1 MIPSISPWLGLHR
14 APTLPTATSLPSV
27 RLPLWDQ
34 YTVAALAL
42 ASTILVVLLYL
53 LFTSPSA
60 SPQAYTLLHNHGAET
75 PDSISTHDDDDD
87 VKHEVNGYPFELR
100 KALGTP
106 IDAAA
111 YESHRLALHIVIAL
125 LSVVGLTID
134 AASIVANLVL
144 HSAPDQPLQTTLY
157 FAATCA
163 ALRTLTVSLAMLHL
177 NLHEQS
183 RLMFISLLSSF
194 YLVSQLLVFLTDYK
208 LSLPGLG
215 GDSNLVLHA
224 INLASSLVIFLLAFL
239 SPSGPVVR
247 VQAIGS
253 LPARNV
259 GRNAIGGGSV
269 AQNLLGF
276 LAFPLVHQAHSK
288 NRIEE
293 DDIPAI
299 DYTYRSAVVAE
310 EMIRN
315 YRRSLAASLAKVPAG
330 PKRTDGVK
338 ARALLSAL
346 AKCNARQLIETSIML
361 VIVTF
366 AFYVPKLGLAV
377 LLDGIEKYEASLRQ
391 STQSTSA
398 AVDTVSKRARSTLIY
413 SAIFYL
419 TLFVENF
426 LVYHYFRPLSVYLKT
441 KMQTQLTTLLAW
453 KRLRQKEAS
462 AKEQDTNHDD
472 NDTHA
477 ANADSKPDDKVQDGQ
492 AEASVSSSSQV
503 INLVTTDATRIF
515 GRVDMYVFGIMGP
528 LEVII
533 GGYSAYALMGKGA
546 LIGLAAAAIMQP
558 IAFVVGKITKTIDE
572 KLQKARDRRVMLLSE
587 AIRAIRMVKYEAWED
602 EIGDKIMLERRA
614 ELKCQAQSWV
624 VYTFFGGLFTF
635 VPMLTIVVAFTW
647 YTLVEGNT
655 LTASVAFPAVAVLNE
670 LRFAVSYLPS
680 NFLTVIQAWVSMK
693 RIAVYME
700 IGEVDV
706 SEDDYTPQ
714 TMSGARD
721 AAAARAS
728 ASTGVGRI
736 ELRQAEITWPSESDG
751 ASAFKPS
758 TVAQAQPSSTSTFTL
773 SIPDATFELGH
784 INLVCG
790 KIGSGKTLLLLS
802 LLGEA
807 QLVSGKLECPR
818 SHPAASLY
826 AARTASASSSA
837 SHRREWWIDLSLSAY
852 APQRPFLFNAT
863 VRENILFG
871 LEFNARRYR
880 DVIFACGLKPDLK
893 VFKDGDRTEIGE
905 GGTNLSGGQKARISL
920 ARAVYSHAGTVL
932 IDDCL
937 SALDS
942 HTTKHVC
949 ETLFG
954 ADKGGSGLLD
964 GRTTILVT
972 HHVRMMAPRCKK
984 VLVLQE
990 GRQAFFG
997 SAEQFTNSIFYE
1009 GLEDEDAKQQDQ
1021 GEAETPNFGST
1032 TSTAANSAANSDEED
1047 AVEADDALLDVPSA
1061 DVAAGKHAIASAFS
1075 QHTVDGSAPKQGV
1088 RRQPSNSAFSHI
1100 SGLNDGEAAAA
1111 VEEEAHKQVTEEGR
1125 AQGRVSFAVY
1135 SGYIRAGGGVLLW
1148 IALVGAFAGYAFSD
1162 LGANWWLRI
1171 WTQQAATDKEHST
1184 EWWLARWIVIQ
1195 SLQVVAMTLGYAL
1208 ICIASLL
1215 AGSRLFKQLLRTV
1228 LRAPLRFHDSTPS
1241 GRLLNRFGKDMEAI
1255 DSNIAEE
1262 LTEAA
1267 KALLIALAA
1276 MVATFLGGGPIVLVI
1291 LSFMAPVFY
1300 VIVST
1305 FTLAA
1310 RDLKRLDSNSA
1321 SKRITCFTDLI
1332 TGVVTVR
1339 AFGSSS
1345 AYFATLMEKL
1355 DENMMFYF
1363 WQGTVRQWQSLLLS
1377 LVSSVIVISTVLVV
1391 TLTPGFTAARAG
1403 FTLGFVQNLTSMLT
1417 YGMRSLSNVE
1427 QGLVAVERVM
1437 EYFGIETEPLD
1448 APPASVE
1455 EQVAVPASWPEKGAI
1470 EIKDLH
1476 LAYAENLP
1484 DVLDGINL
1492 SIRAGERVGIVGATG
1507 SGKSTLVSALFRFFE
1522 YRSGQIE
1529 IDGVDVSKIGLK
1541 TLRSRMKIVPQD
1553 PLILSG
1559 MLRSA
1564 VDPLGA
1570 HADEDITRVLVRVG
1584 LLKEKPLV
1592 ATGYG
1597 TFDSANGGG
1606 VVNATR
1612 EGGSTSSST
1621 LLTRSPPTPPEDATD
1636 DSGTLSSLE
1645 ARIEESGSN
1654 LSSGQKQLLSLSR
1667 ILLSAASPHANANS
1681 IVVLDE
1687 STSSIDYTTNAKIQS
1702 LLDAHFARHNTTVL
1716 AIAHRLRTIIGFDTV
1731 VVLNRGK
1738 VVEKGSPRELLA
1750 MEDGWFTRLAKSTG
1764 EQEHASLKRALG
1776 L

>member
-1 MIPSISPWLGLHR
+1 MLRSISPWLGLHR
-14 APTLPTATSLPSV
+14 APAMATITTLPSV

-34 YTVAALAL
+34 YTIAALVL
-42 ASTILVVLLYL
+42 ASTILIVLLYL
-53 LFTSPSA
+53 LFASPSR
-60 SPQAYTLLHNHGAET
+60 SPLSSAPAGFTRLDIHDAES
-75 PDSISTHDDDDD
+75 PDSVSASAEAE
-87 VKHEVNGYPFELR
+87 VKHEVDGYAFELR

-111 YESHRLALHIVIAL
+111 YEARRLAVHVVIAL
-125 LSVVGLTID
+125 LSVVGLAID
-134 AASIVANLVL
+134 ATSIVSQFLSKGPA
-144 HSAPDQPLQTTLY
+144 AQPVQTTLY
-157 FAATCA
+157 FASTCA
-163 ALRTLTVSLAMLHL
+163 ALRTLTVSLAMLDL
-177 NLHEQS
+177 NLQEPS
-183 RLMFISLLSSF
+183 RLVFLSLLSAF
-194 YLVSQLLVFLTDYK
+194 YLVTQLLVFLTDYK
-208 LSLPGLG
+208 LFLPALG
-215 GDSNLVLHA
+215 GDSNVVLHA
-224 INLASSLVIFLLAFL
+224 INVGSTFVVFLLAFL
-239 SPSGPVVR
+239 SPSGPVISVE
-247 VQAIGS
+247 ATGS
-253 LPARNV
+253 LPARRV
-259 GRNAIGGGSV
+259 ARNAIGGGSV
-269 AQNLLGF
+269 AQNIWGF
-276 LAFPLVHQAHSK
+276 MALPLVRQAYTK

-310 EMIRN
+310 EMIHN
-315 YRRSLAASLAKVPAG
+315 YRQSLAASLAKVPAG
-330 PKRTDGVK
+330 PKRTDSVK
-338 ARALLSAL
+338 ARALLAAL
-346 AKCNARQLIETSIML
+346 VKCNSSQLIATGIML
-361 VIVTF
+361 VITTF
-366 AFYVPKLGLAV
+366 AFYVPKFGLSI
-377 LLDGIEKYEASLRQ
+377 LLDGIEKYQASLRQ
-391 STQSTSA
+391 HATTRITSGA
-398 AVDTVSKRARSTLIY
+398 SHAVDTVSKRARSTLIY

-419 TLFVENF
+419 TLFAENF

-441 KMQTQLTTLLAW
+441 KMQIQLTTLLAW

-462 AKEQDTNHDD
+462 AKEQDTNNSD
-472 NDTHA
+472 DTHA
-477 ANADSKPDDKVQDGQ
+477 AAADKSTANAQDKEDEGS
-492 AEASVSSSSQV
+492 ALVSSSSQV
-503 INLVTTDATRIF
+503 INLVTTDVTRVF
-515 GRVDMYVFGIMGP
+515 GRIDMYVFGIMGP

-533 GGYSAYALMGKGA
+533 GGYSAYVLMGKGA
-546 LIGLAAAAIMQP
+546 IIGLAAAALMQP
-558 IAFVVGKITKTIDE
+558 IAFVVGKITKRIDE

-602 EIGDKIMLERRA
+602 EIGAKIMLERRA

-624 VYTFFGGLFTF
+624 VYTFFGSLFAF

-655 LTASVAFPAVAVLNE
+655 LTAAVAFPAVAVLNE

-680 NFLTVIQAWVSMK
+680 NLLTVIQAWVSMK

-700 IGEVDV
+700 TGEVDI
-706 SEDDYTPQ
+706 SDDEYRPQ
-714 TMSGARD
+714 TMNGAKD
-721 AAAARAS
+721 AAARAS
-728 ASTGVGRI
+728 SAGVGRI
-736 ELRQAEITWPSESDG
+736 ELRQAEITWPSESDD
-751 ASAFKPS
+751 AAAFAQP
-758 TVAQAQPSSTSTFTL
+758 QAQPSSTSTFTL
-773 SIPDATFELGH
+773 SIPDATFEVGH

-807 QLVSGKLECPR
+807 QLVSGKLDCPR

-826 AARTASASSSA
+826 AARSASASSSA
-837 SHRREWWIDLSLSAY
+837 LREWWIDLSLSAY

-893 VFKDGDRTEIGE
+893 IFKDGDRTEIGE

-954 ADKGGSGLLD
+954 EAKGSSGLLE

-972 HHVRMMAPRCKK
+972 HHVRLMAQRCKK

-997 SAEQFTNSIFYE
+997 SAEQFTNSPFYE
-1009 GLEDEDAKQQDQ
+1009 GLEDEDAKKKDQ
-1021 GEAETPNFGST
+1021 EEAETPNFGSNN
-1032 TSTAANSAANSDEED
+1032 STAANSAVNSDEED
-1047 AVEADDALLDVPSA
+1047 AVDADDALLDVA
-1061 DVAAGKHAIASAFS
+1061 GGKHANASTFS
-1075 QHTVDGSAPKQGV
+1075 HHTVDGAAQKPAMRK
-1088 RRQPSNSAFSHI
+1088 QPSTSAFSHI
-1100 SGLNDGEAAAA
+1100 SGLQDGEAAA
-1111 VEEEAHKQVTEEGR
+1111 VEEEAHKQVTEEAR
-1125 AQGRVSFAVY
+1125 AEGRVSFAVY
-1135 SGYIRAGGGVLLW
+1135 SGYIRAGGGILLW
-1148 IALVGAFAGYAFSD
+1148 IALIGAFAGYSFSD

-1171 WTQQAATDKEHST
+1171 WTQEAGNHEHST

-1195 SLQVVAMTLGYAL
+1195 SLQVVAMTVGYAL
-1208 ICIASLL
+1208 ICTASLL

-1228 LRAPLRFHDSTPS
+1228 LCAPLRFHDSTPS

-1262 LTEAA
+1262 LTEAV

-1276 MVATFLGGGPIVLVI
+1276 LVATFLGGGPVVLVI
-1291 LSFMAPVFY
+1291 LSFMLPVFY
-1300 VIVST
+1300 VIVAT
-1305 FTLAA
+1305 FTLVA

-1345 AYFATLMEKL
+1345 AYFATLMERM
-1355 DENMMFYF
+1355 DENMMFYY

-1377 LVSSVIVISTVLVV
+1377 LVSSVVVISSVLVV

-1403 FTLGFVQNLTSMLT
+1403 FTLSFVQSLTGMLV

-1448 APPASVE
+1448 AAPASVQE
-1455 EQVAVPASWPEKGAI
+1455 PVVVSANWPERGAI

-1484 DVLDGINL
+1484 DVLDGISL

-1507 SGKSTLVSALFRFFE
+1507 SGKSTLVSALFRFLE

-1529 IDGVDVSKIGLK
+1529 IDGVDISRIGLK

-1559 MLRSA
+1559 TLRSA
-1564 VDPLGA
+1564 VDPLGQY
-1570 HADEDITRVLVRVG
+1570 ADEDITRVLVRVG
-1584 LLKEKPLV
+1584 LLKEKLMI
-1592 ATGYG
+1592 AGGYG
-1597 TFDSANGGG
+1597 TFDSSNTAGGG
-1606 VVNATR
+1606 VGNVVR
-1612 EGGSTSSST
+1612 EGDSTSSST
-1621 LLTRSPPTPPEDATD
+1621 LLSHSPPTPPEESSD
-1636 DSGTLSSLE
+1636 DSGTLSSFE
-1645 ARIEESGSN
+1645 ARIEESGGN

-1667 ILLSAASPHANANS
+1667 ILLSSSSPHANANS

-1687 STSSIDYTTNAKIQS
+1687 STSSLDYTTDAKIQS
-1702 LLDAHFARHNTTVL
+1702 LLDAHFAKHNTTVL

-1738 VVEKGSPRELLA
+1738 VVEKGSPVELLR
-1750 MEDGWFTRLAKSTG
+1750 MEDGWFSRLAKSTG
-1764 EQEHASLKRALG
+1764 EQEYMSLRRGLG

>member
-1 MIPSISPWLGLHR
+1 MIPSISSWLALHR
-14 APTLPTATSLPSV
+14 TPPTVATATTLPGV

-42 ASTILVVLLYL
+42 ASTILVVFLYL
-53 LFTSPSA
+53 LFASSPS
-60 SPQAYTLLHNHGAET
+60 SPHSSAPAGYTRLDTEHAESPNSMGLDEQA
-75 PDSISTHDDDDD
+75 D
-87 VKHEVNGYPFELR
+87 VKHEVDGYAFELR

-111 YESHRLALHIVIAL
+111 YEAKRLALHIVIAL
-125 LSVVGLTID
+125 LSVVGLAID
-134 AASIVANLVL
+134 ATSIVSQLISDVPPAQ
-144 HSAPDQPLQTTLY
+144 SLQSTLY
-157 FAATCA
+157 FASTCA
-163 ALRTLTVSLAMLHL
+163 ALRTLTVAIAMLNL
-177 NLHEQS
+177 NLEEPT
-183 RLMFISLLSSF
+183 RLVFLALLSSF
-194 YLVSQLLVFLTDYK
+194 YLVAQLLVLLTDYK
-208 LSLPGLG
+208 LFLPFLG

-224 INLASSLVIFLLAFL
+224 INVGATLIVFLLAFL
-239 SPSGPVVR
+239 SPSGPLIR
-247 VQAIGS
+247 VEATGS
-253 LPARNV
+253 LPARTV
-259 GRNAIGGGSV
+259 TRNDIGGGSV
-269 AQNLLGF
+269 VQHVWGF
-276 LAFPLVHQAHSK
+276 LALPLVRKAHTK
-288 NRIEE
+288 HRIEE

-310 EMIRN
+310 DMIRT
-315 YRRSLAASLAKVPAG
+315 YRQALAASLVKVPSG
-330 PKRTDGVK
+330 PKRTDSIKGRVLF
-338 ARALLSAL
+338 AALV
-346 AKCNARQLIETSIML
+346 KCNSSQVISSGINLI
-361 VIVTF
+361 VVTF
-366 AFYVPKLGLAV
+366 AFYVPKLGLSL

-391 STQSTSA
+391 STSSSSA
-398 AVDTVSKRARSTLIY
+398 GHAVDTVSKRARSMLIY

-426 LVYHYFRPLSVYLKT
+426 LVYQYFRPLSVYLKT
-441 KMQTQLTTLLAW
+441 KVQTQLTTLLAW

-462 AKEQDTNHDD
+462 AKEQHTNDGD
-472 NDTHA
+472 NNVSSAT
-477 ANADSKPDDKVQDGQ
+477 ADADNSEQEGG
-492 AEASVSSSSQV
+492 ASASSSSQV
-503 INLVTTDATRIF
+503 INLVTTDTQRIYSRIDLYTF
-515 GRVDMYVFGIMGP
+515 CIMGP
-528 LEVII
+528 LEVFI
-533 GGYSAYALMGKGA
+533 GGYSAYLLMGKGA

-558 IAFVVGKITKTIDE
+558 IAFAVGKITKRIDE
-572 KLQKARDRRVMLLSE
+572 RLQKARDRRVMLLSE

-602 EIGDKIMLERRA
+602 EIGAKIMFERRA
-614 ELKCQAQSWV
+614 ELKCQAQSWA
-624 VYTFFGGLFTF
+624 VYTFFGGLFAF
-635 VPMLTIVVAFTW
+635 VPMLTIVVAFSW

-655 LTASVAFPAVAVLNE
+655 LTASVAFPAAAVLNE

-680 NFLTVIQAWVSMK
+680 NFLSVIQGWVSMK

-700 IGEVDV
+700 TGEVDI
-706 SEDDYTPQ
+706 SDDDYRPRTLN
-714 TMSGARD
+714 GAKD
-721 AAAARAS
+721 AAERAS
-728 ASTGVGRI
+728 CSDVGRI
-736 ELRQAEITWPSESDG
+736 ELSQAEITWPSESDDDAG
-751 ASAFKPS
+751 QAQ
-758 TVAQAQPSSTSTFTL
+758 TQAQAQPSSPSTFTL
-773 SIPDATFELGH
+773 SIPNATFEVGH

-807 QLVSGKLECPR
+807 RLISGKLDCPR
-818 SHPAASLY
+818 SHHAATLF

-871 LEFNARRYR
+871 LEYNARRYR

-893 VFKDGDRTEIGE
+893 IFKDGDRTEIGE

-954 ADKGGSGLLD
+954 EAKGGSGLLD

-972 HHVRMMAPRCKK
+972 HHVRLMASRCKK
-984 VLVLQE
+984 VMVLQE

-997 SAEQFTNSIFYE
+997 SAEQFISSPFYE
-1009 GLEDEDAKQQDQ
+1009 GLEDEDAKQKEKD
-1021 GEAETPNFGST
+1021 EAETPNFGSSNT
-1032 TSTAANSAANSDEED
+1032 TAANSAANSDEED
-1047 AVEADDALLDVPSA
+1047 TVETDNVLLDA
-1061 DVAAGKHAIASAFS
+1061 AGAEVAAGRHANASGFSQGTVDGTVHKPAVRRRPSASAFS
-1075 QHTVDGSAPKQGV
+1075 QV
-1088 RRQPSNSAFSHI
+1088 
-1100 SGLNDGEAAAA
+1100 SGLHDDEAAAA
-1111 VEEEAHKQVTEEGR
+1111 NEEEAHKQVTEEGR

-1135 SGYIRAGGGVLLW
+1135 SGYIRAGGGILLW
-1148 IALVGAFAGYAFSD
+1148 IALVGAFAAYAFTD

-1171 WTQQAATDKEHST
+1171 WTQHAATDSEHPA

-1195 SLQVVAMTLGYAL
+1195 SFQVVAITLGYAF

-1276 MVATFLGGGPIVLVI
+1276 VVATFLGGGPIVLVI
-1291 LSFMAPVFY
+1291 LLFMLPVFY
-1300 VIVST
+1300 IIVAT

-1310 RDLKRLDSNSA
+1310 RDFKRLDSNSA

-1339 AFGSSS
+1339 AFGASS
-1345 AYFATLMEKL
+1345 AYFATLMDRL
-1355 DENMMFYF
+1355 DENMMFYY
-1363 WQGTVRQWQSLLLS
+1363 WQSTVRQWQSLLLS

-1403 FTLGFVQNLTSMLT
+1403 FTLSFVQNLTSMLT

-1437 EYFGIETEPLD
+1437 EYFSIETEPLD
-1448 APPASVE
+1448 AAPASVQE
-1455 EQVAVPASWPEKGAI
+1455 PVAVPASWPEKGVI
-1470 EIKDLH
+1470 DIKNLH

-1492 SIRAGERVGIVGATG
+1492 SIKAGEKVGIVGATG

-1522 YRSGQIE
+1522 YREGQIE
-1529 IDGVDVSKIGLK
+1529 IDGVDISKIGLK

-1559 MLRSA
+1559 TLRSA
-1564 VDPLGA
+1564 VDPLGQ
-1570 HADEDITRVLVRVG
+1570 HTDEDITRVLVLVG
-1584 LLKEKPLV
+1584 LLKEET
-1592 ATGYG
+1592 AIASGYG
-1597 TFDSANGGG
+1597 TFDSSATTTSRVANG
-1606 VVNATR
+1606 VR

-1621 LLTRSPPTPPEDATD
+1621 LLSRSPPQESSD

-1667 ILLSAASPHANANS
+1667 ILLSASCPHANANS

-1687 STSSIDYTTNAKIQS
+1687 STSSIDYNTDAKIQS
-1702 LLDAHFARHNTTVL
+1702 LLDAHFAKHNTTVL

-1738 VVEKGSPRELLA
+1738 VVEKGSPVELLKE
-1750 MEDGWFTRLAKSTG
+1750 EDGWFTRLAKSTG
-1764 EQEHASLKRALG
+1764 EQEYASLKKALG